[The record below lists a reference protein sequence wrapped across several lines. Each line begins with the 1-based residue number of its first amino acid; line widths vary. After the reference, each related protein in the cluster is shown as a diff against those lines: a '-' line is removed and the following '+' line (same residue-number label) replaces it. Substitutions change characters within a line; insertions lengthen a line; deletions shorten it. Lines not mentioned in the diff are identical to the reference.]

1 MHIGLYSLRCFG
13 EINAYRNLSSKLKLN
28 PANHSM
34 FSTFENTRDSI
45 WSQQSTCTEN
55 SLDLFQILSFVI
67 LLMDLAYRQTLTL
80 LTLKGV
86 YLMIWFLC
94 DNLFEN
100 SPYMLLLTEMSGG
113 SELVNIWIKI

>member
-1 MHIGLYSLRCFG
+1 
-13 EINAYRNLSSKLKLN
+13 
-28 PANHSM
+28 M

-100 SPYMLLLTEMSGG
+100 NPYMLLLTEMSGG
-113 SELVNIWIKI
+113 LELVNIWIKI